1 MMEALGG
8 AAAHAQER
16 RADARVGRVR
26 MGLWM
31 LVSLAVVL
39 PLLAVPS
46 LTGNLSFSFYLM
58 VWIILCTSF
67 NLVAGFTG
75 YMPFGYVAFY
85 GVGAYATAVLHKS
98 YGLPMSGALVCAAL
112 AGAAVSLLLAPT
124 LRLKGV
130 YFGIVSL
137 ALAVIFRLLVSMLP
151 AEVSGGSMGLIL
163 ARSNDPLATYY
174 VTLAVLVVCLA
185 AAGWLAFSRTGVALR
200 AVRDDPDAAAI
211 VGIDV
216 ARTRLKAWVMAATFP
231 AVVGGLEAWY
241 TNAIDPEA
249 SFNILVT
256 AKVIVYSMAGGLGT
270 LLGPVLGAGA
280 LYGIDHLI
288 WQRFPVLNLMFLG
301 IIIMVMILVFP
312 RGLVGSFA
320 GRFPRLR
327 RYIP

>member
-1 MMEALGG
+1 MASSLSG
-8 AAAHAQER
+8 AAAHATER
-16 RADARVGRVR
+16 SGDARVGRIR
-26 MGLWM
+26 LALWVA
-31 LVSLAVVL
+31 VSLAVVL
-39 PLLAVPS
+39 PLLAAPS
-46 LTGNLSFSFYLM
+46 LTANLSFSFYLM
-58 VWIILCTSF
+58 LWIILCTSF

-85 GVGAYATAVLHKS
+85 GVGAYATAVLHKT
-98 YGLPMSGALVCAAL
+98 YGLPMPGALVCAAL

-137 ALAVIFRLLVSMLP
+137 ALAVIFRLVVSMLP
-151 AEVSGGSMGLIL
+151 EEITGGSMGLIL
-163 ARSNDPLATYY
+163 ARANDPQTTYY
-174 VTLAVLVVCLA
+174 VTVVVLVLCLS

-200 AVRDDPDAAAI
+200 AVRDDAEAAAI

-216 ARTRLKAWVMAATFP
+216 TRTRLKAWVPAATFP

-280 LYGIDHLI
+280 LYGVDHLI

-301 IIIMVMILVFP
+301 IIIMVMILAFP

-320 GRFPRLR
+320 QRFPLLR